1 MKTVKF
7 ILLSL
12 LVCGTV
18 SAKVK
23 VTLQSG
29 VTRDISSL
37 TVKDGRLLLPPENT
51 QTPLAQVAL
60 VEFAFDGFSIE
71 QCRNLFDQ
79 GDYAGIVRKLANEK
93 SSLMA
98 AALLQGNASDWLRML
113 FRAQFHS
120 GDVAAMR
127 STVQALRTV
136 GSPLAVEA
144 VPYEILA
151 LIEDN
156 RIAEAANAF
165 NALRAS
171 NDNAAAEFIR
181 ARLALAGANY
191 KEALQHL
198 ARLQAFHYREQE
210 WIPNVLFYEGLAS
223 KQADMPEAVGFAVRE
238 LETLYP
244 ASRWC
249 QMAKDQLK

>member
-1 MKTVKF
+1 MKTVKY

-12 LVCGTV
+12 LVCGTA

-23 VTLQSG
+23 VTFQSG
-29 VTRDISSL
+29 VTRDMNSL
-37 TVKDGRLLLPPENT
+37 TVRDGRILLPDNT
-51 QTPLAQVAL
+51 LIPLAQTAS
-60 VEFAFDGFSIE
+60 VEFVFDGFSFE

-79 GDYAGIVRKLANEK
+79 GDYAGIVRRLADEK
-93 SSLMA
+93 SSLLA
-98 AALLQGNASDWLRML
+98 AALLPGNAPDWLRML

-127 STVQALRTV
+127 STVQALRAA

-144 VPYEILA
+144 IPYEILA
-151 LIEDN
+151 LIDEN
-156 RIAEAANAF
+156 RIAEATKAF
-165 NALRAS
+165 NALRS
-171 NDNAAAEFIR
+171 SENAAAELIR
-181 ARLALAGANY
+181 ARLALAGGNY

-210 WIPNVLFYEGLAS
+210 WMPGALFYESLVS
-223 KQADMPEAVGFAVRE
+223 KQADMPEAAGFAARE

>member
-1 MKTVKF
+1 MKIVKY

-29 VTRDISSL
+29 VTRDMDSL
-37 TVKDGRLLLPPENT
+37 TVKDGKLLLLPDNT
-51 QTPLAQVAL
+51 PISLSQVAL
-60 VEFAFDGFSIE
+60 VEFIFDGFSFE
-71 QCRNLFDQ
+71 QGQNLFDR
-79 GDYAGIVRKLANEK
+79 GDYTGIIRKLADEK
-93 SSLMA
+93 SSLLA
-98 AALLQGNASDWLRML
+98 AALLQGNTSDWLRML
-113 FRAQFHS
+113 FRAQFHG

-127 STVQALRTV
+127 STVQALRTA

-144 VPYEILA
+144 VPYQILA
-151 LIEDN
+151 LIDEN
-156 RIAEAANAF
+156 RIAEATKAF
-165 NALRAS
+165 NVLRPPE
-171 NDNAAAEFIR
+171 NAAAEFIR
-181 ARLALAGANY
+181 ARLAVVGGDNKA
-191 KEALQHL
+191 ALQHL
-198 ARLQAFHYREQE
+198 ARLQAFHYREKE
-210 WIPNVLFYEGLAS
+210 WMPGALFYESLVS
-223 KQADMPEAVGFAVRE
+223 KQADMPEAAGFAVRE